1 MTPTRPIDN
10 SPKTPAEIAARR
22 GRRVGKGGGAAASS
36 NAAASGTSTISD
48 SLTGTNSLIAG
59 GREEISRV
67 DREQLLAIKTAI
79 QDGTF
84 SIDPEALADRILS
97 DAIGSDN

>member
-1 MTPTRPIDN
+1 MTPMRPIDN
-10 SPKTPAEIAARR
+10 SPKTPAEMVARR
-22 GRRVGKGGGAAASS
+22 GRSVAAGGGAAPSS
-36 NAAASGTSTISD
+36 TSAASGTSTVSD
-48 SLTGTNSLIAG
+48 SLSGTNSLIAG
-59 GREEISRV
+59 GRDEISRV

-97 DAIGSDN
+97 DAFGSDS